1 MTPKKPPPGL
11 EAALHA
17 LRPLL
22 LEKLRARDIPADFAQ
37 EFPALRFMQRGGAA
51 PSALRFTAPR
61 RIDVV
66 GSFLLGTYTKEELT
80 VDVAVEMP
88 SDIFRS
94 KDYLNFRYHDKRAAY
109 LAELHRQLCDG
120 LLRGPIQRISGNG
133 CGCSLEHSKPVDVL
147 IPKFIFLF
155 ATDPPNVVEH
165 YDDCFAAMQSRF
177 PESDMI
183 VFELPGFG
191 MSHSARASM
200 DDLACDLTEFV
211 KKVKCEFASESGLVL
226 VMPCVSALFSPVLLR
241 DLPQGT
247 VEHLVVV
254 QCADYAGEL
263 SWANGVNARGMLSLP
278 ILARLYNYLNAKAI
292 SANWYKA
299 TFPKRGSYLE
309 CSGCRGSRAL
319 DAEGSLEHGADE
331 ARTWFSSVAGK
342 AFDAGAR
349 FPLAWCLQQLFYAP
363 PRECKLVGLLR
374 EGAATIKTSTL
385 VVWGMQDATHRG
397 NFQRELEAPSF
408 SRYVSGGVEESAH
421 FPELQ
426 HPQRFATAVFDFLQE
441 SAGKESTL
449 SHAVRIRIDQSMKFW
464 AMAVRSEPLVALSA
478 SFEALAGDPLRPCLC
493 LQPEDDARWT
503 IRLLPTY
510 SADLWPVRVL
520 GTEMLSAPTGLW
532 RMAECQPPPTTTAAN
547 WRNAMKGVESI
558 ETEGFL
564 LSMLAAHAANT
575 AGVAPMQTSSFQ
587 LFKLTL
593 SVLATTEWKEQKVT
607 FGVAGAAK
615 LSSAEAQ
622 VANAHFYDADTMP
635 KAKTEQKAGP
645 VGGTRPPHDTQ
656 VAVEEGMEKRKET
669 NAKKKKDRE
678 ELLEAEHFVTFV
690 RKGGDLVQRFF
701 CDIGINKC
709 CAEGAVNFLSRVG
722 PVVEELQWEA
732 KRALRAMDS
741 QADPFEMVFGC
752 QATPELAWDLCL
764 RLPQLPSTAMCPDLR
779 TETPAGEVP
788 ASFPADMPEAL
799 ATAEHLR
806 SVLRAGLDDRCVRS
820 ALRWVGH
827 LQPRWTERP
836 PETGP
841 AVLVGLI
848 LAPENLERLVDRGPS
863 AQDAAATKFRQL
875 WGTEKS
881 ELRRFKDGSI
891 LECVVW
897 QKPPAE
903 RTMETRKQPAV
914 VTQIVQH
921 LLTRHLPSQ
930 LAPKTDIIS
939 GPTGFVPNLAEKDRR
954 LWAAFETFRT
964 HLCQLSSLPLAV
976 KDIHPVDASFSY
988 MSIQSTIAP
997 PAPSGSDAKLR
1008 RTLLETVLEFESS
1021 GRWPSE
1027 PAPAQKVGAALLL
1040 QIREELST
1048 DLGIEADAT
1057 EGFLDVRYPET
1068 VFRLRIFHP
1077 HELQE
1082 VANKVTG
1089 LQAQTTAAP
1098 GEAELER
1105 LRTLWWR
1112 PRLRASLHAHALQ
1125 KPAMAGAARLFKR
1138 WMASQMMSGYD
1149 EFCEHLVSAVFLHP
1163 APFGAPSSPHV
1174 GFCRALWLLDTF
1186 DWQREALIIDIDGK
1200 LTEEERLGLRQS
1212 FENRLDAAQ
1221 KDASLIRFWVSTR
1234 LDPHA
1239 LLLATPPSTVAGW
1252 LRRRAQE
1259 ALRSFHARLLGLE
1272 GSWRQVFE
1280 LDTSAFD
1287 VVLQLLPPLE
1297 VGGAPAVTQNGDEGK
1312 RETLQIVSAEA
1323 ADALVQ
1329 GLREKLSPV
1338 CLVFHDAQQQ
1348 VVALKWR
1355 PSAFLPQPQNAL
1367 MGSVPH
1373 TVIPQGPGEPPLCVP
1388 NVLCILATVSAM
1400 AEASG

>member
-1 MTPKKPPPGL
+1 VKAAEKNPAEASAGEAEDAPAPAPKKQKSQLFKAPEAAEVVEIARTRNLYKSNLFRLQLEELIKEMTPKKPPPGL

-510 SADLWPVRVL
+510 SADLWPD
-520 GTEMLSAPTGLW
+520 
-532 RMAECQPPPTTTAAN
+532 
-547 WRNAMKGVESI
+547 RNAVRPDRALENGGVPATAHYNSCVPLARNR
-558 ETEGFL
+558 FL

-622 VANAHFYDADTMP
+622 VANAHFYD
-635 KAKTEQKAGP
+635 
-645 VGGTRPPHDTQ
+645 
-656 VAVEEGMEKRKET
+656 
-669 NAKKKKDRE
+669 
-678 ELLEAEHFVTFV
+678 
-690 RKGGDLVQRFF
+690 
-701 CDIGINKC
+701 
-709 CAEGAVNFLSRVG
+709 AEGAVNFLSRVG

-1400 AEASG
+1400 AEGMTMGMEVKQAL

>member
-1 MTPKKPPPGL
+1 VIMVRHPRPSSPPEKSRSRCARTERLRLVALTASPLAAGPFFSTMARPKKRKVKAAEKNPPEASAREAEDAAPGPKKKQKSELFKAPEAAEVVEIARTRNLYKSNLFRLQLEELVKEMTPKKPPPGL

-37 EFPALRFMQRGGAA
+37 EFPALRFAQRGGAA

-88 SDIFRS
+88 SDMFRS

-109 LAELHRQLCDG
+109 LAELHRQLCGG
-120 LLRGPIQRISGNG
+120 LLRG
-133 CGCSLEHSKPVDVL
+133 
-147 IPKFIFLF
+147 
-155 ATDPPNVVEH
+155 
-165 YDDCFAAMQSRF
+165 
-177 PESDMI
+177 
-183 VFELPGFG
+183 
-191 MSHSARASM
+191 
-200 DDLACDLTEFV
+200 
-211 KKVKCEFASESGLVL
+211 
-226 VMPCVSALFSPVLLR
+226 
-241 DLPQGT
+241 
-247 VEHLVVV
+247 
-254 QCADYAGEL
+254 
-263 SWANGVNARGMLSLP
+263 
-278 ILARLYNYLNAKAI
+278 
-292 SANWYKA
+292 
-299 TFPKRGSYLE
+299 
-309 CSGCRGSRAL
+309 
-319 DAEGSLEHGADE
+319 
-331 ARTWFSSVAGK
+331 
-342 AFDAGAR
+342 
-349 FPLAWCLQQLFYAP
+349 
-363 PRECKLVGLLR
+363 
-374 EGAATIKTSTL
+374 
-385 VVWGMQDATHRG
+385 
-397 NFQRELEAPSF
+397 
-408 SRYVSGGVEESAH
+408 
-421 FPELQ
+421 
-426 HPQRFATAVFDFLQE
+426 
-441 SAGKESTL
+441 
-449 SHAVRIRIDQSMKFW
+449 
-464 AMAVRSEPLVALSA
+464 SEPLVALSA

-520 GTEMLSAPTGLW
+520 GPD
-532 RMAECQPPPTTTAAN
+532 
-547 WRNAMKGVESI
+547 RNAVRPDRALENGGVPATAHYNSCVLEDARMRQHL
-558 ETEGFL
+558 ETLHSSLQRFTALRDGIHLLKRWAQCCGFLAAASDRAVSTPVSGFL

-622 VANAHFYDADTMP
+622 VASAHFYD
-635 KAKTEQKAGP
+635 
-645 VGGTRPPHDTQ
+645 
-656 VAVEEGMEKRKET
+656 
-669 NAKKKKDRE
+669 
-678 ELLEAEHFVTFV
+678 
-690 RKGGDLVQRFF
+690 
-701 CDIGINKC
+701 
-709 CAEGAVNFLSRVG
+709 AEGAVNFLYRVG

-764 RLPQLPSTAMCPDLR
+764 RLPQLSSTAMCPDLR
-779 TETPAGEVP
+779 TEAPAGEISP
-788 ASFPADMPEAL
+788 SFPADMPEAL

-806 SVLRAGLDDRCVRS
+806 SVLLAGLDDRCVRS
-820 ALRWVGH
+820 ALRWVGN

-848 LAPENLERLVDRGPS
+848 LAPEHLERMVDRGPS

-903 RTMETRKQPAV
+903 RTVETRKEPAV

-921 LLTRHLPSQ
+921 LLTQHLPSQ

-988 MSIQSTIAP
+988 MSIQSAIAP

-1008 RTLLETVLEFESS
+1008 RTLLDTVLEFESS

-1027 PAPAQKVGAALLL
+1027 PAPAQKVAAALLL

-1089 LQAQTTAAP
+1089 LQAQSSSLP
-1098 GEAELER
+1098 GETELER

-1163 APFGAPSSPHV
+1163 APFDAPSSPHV

-1212 FENRLDAAQ
+1212 FENHLDTAQ
-1221 KDASLIRFWVSTR
+1221 KDASLLRFWVSTR

-1280 LDTSAFD
+1280 LDTTAFD

-1297 VGGAPAVTQNGDEGK
+1297 VGSAPAVTQNGDEGK
-1312 RETLQIVSAEA
+1312 REILQMVSAEA

-1355 PSAFLPQPQNAL
+1355 PSAFLPQPQNVL

-1400 AEASG
+1400 AEGMTLGMEVKQAL

>member
-1 MTPKKPPPGL
+1 MQVQAAEKNPLEASAGEAEDAPLPAPGPKKKQKSELFKAPEAAEVVEIARTRNLYKSNLFRLQLEELIKEMTPKKPPPGL

-37 EFPALRFMQRGGAA
+37 EFPTLRFAQRGGAA

-88 SDIFRS
+88 SDMFRS

-109 LAELHRQLCDG
+109 LGELHRQLCGG
-120 LLRGPIQRISGNG
+120 LLRGYR
-133 CGCSLEHSKPVDVL
+133 SLLRRCPRRAEGDVL
-147 IPKFIFLF
+147 IPKFTFLF

-177 PESDMI
+177 PESQMI

-200 DDLACDLTEFV
+200 DDLARDLSEFV
-211 KKVKCEFASESGLVL
+211 EKVKHEFASGSRLVL

-247 VEHLVVV
+247 VEYLVVV

-263 SWANGVNARGMLSLP
+263 SWANGVNAGGMLSLP

-309 CSGCRGSRAL
+309 CSGCRMSAVL
-319 DAEGSLEHGADE
+319 DAEGSLEHGAVE
-331 ARTWFSSVAGK
+331 ARSWFSSVAGK

-363 PRECKLVGLLR
+363 PRGSKLVGLLR
-374 EGAATIKTSTL
+374 EGAATIKSKTL
-385 VVWGMQDATHRG
+385 IVWGMQDATHRG
-397 NFQRELEAPSF
+397 NFQRELKAPSF
-408 SRYVSGGVEESAH
+408 SRYVSGGVSHQYFEESAH

-426 HPQRFATAVFDFLQE
+426 HPQRFATAVFDFLE
-441 SAGKESTL
+441 EAG
-449 SHAVRIRIDQSMKFW
+449 
-464 AMAVRSEPLVALSA
+464 SEPLVALSA
-478 SFEALAGDPLRPCLC
+478 SFEALAGNPLRPCLC

-520 GTEMLSAPTGLW
+520 GPD
-532 RMAECQPPPTTTAAN
+532 
-547 WRNAMKGVESI
+547 RNAVRPDRALDNGGVPATAHYNSCVLEDARMRQHL
-558 ETEGFL
+558 ETLHSSLQRFTALRDGIHLLKRWAQCCGFLAAASDRAVSTPVSGFL

-622 VANAHFYDADTMP
+622 VASAHFYD
-635 KAKTEQKAGP
+635 
-645 VGGTRPPHDTQ
+645 
-656 VAVEEGMEKRKET
+656 
-669 NAKKKKDRE
+669 
-678 ELLEAEHFVTFV
+678 
-690 RKGGDLVQRFF
+690 
-701 CDIGINKC
+701 
-709 CAEGAVNFLSRVG
+709 AEGAVNFLYRVG

-779 TETPAGEVP
+779 TEAPAGEISP
-788 ASFPADMPEAL
+788 SFPADMPEAL

-806 SVLRAGLDDRCVRS
+806 SVLLAGLDDRCVRS
-820 ALRWVGH
+820 ALRWVGN

-848 LAPENLERLVDRGPS
+848 LAPEHLERMVDRGPS

-903 RTMETRKQPAV
+903 RTVETRKEPAV

-988 MSIQSTIAP
+988 MSIQSAIAP

-1008 RTLLETVLEFESS
+1008 RTLLDTVLEFESS

-1027 PAPAQKVGAALLL
+1027 PAPAQKVAAALLL

-1089 LQAQTTAAP
+1089 LQAQSSSLP
-1098 GEAELER
+1098 GETELER

-1163 APFGAPSSPHV
+1163 APFDAPSSPHV

-1212 FENRLDAAQ
+1212 FENHLDTAQ
-1221 KDASLIRFWVSTR
+1221 KDASLLRFWVSTR

-1259 ALRSFHARLLGLE
+1259 ALRSFHVRLLGRE

-1280 LDTSAFD
+1280 LDTTAFD
-1287 VVLQLLPPLE
+1287 VVLQLLPALE
-1297 VGGAPAVTQNGDEGK
+1297 VGSAPAVTQNGN
-1312 RETLQIVSAEA
+1312 EA
-1323 ADALVQ
+1323 
-1329 GLREKLSPV
+1329 R
-1338 CLVFHDAQQQ
+1338 
-1348 VVALKWR
+1348 
-1355 PSAFLPQPQNAL
+1355 
-1367 MGSVPH
+1367 
-1373 TVIPQGPGEPPLCVP
+1373 
-1388 NVLCILATVSAM
+1388 
-1400 AEASG
+1400 

>member
-1 MTPKKPPPGL
+1 MGSSVHCEDARIKDPVVVEIARTRNLYKSNLFRLQLEELIKEMTPKKPPPGL

-109 LAELHRQLCDG
+109 LAELHRQLCGG
-120 LLRGPIQRISGNG
+120 LLRGSQ
-133 CGCSLEHSKPVDVL
+133 
-147 IPKFIFLF
+147 
-155 ATDPPNVVEH
+155 
-165 YDDCFAAMQSRF
+165 
-177 PESDMI
+177 
-183 VFELPGFG
+183 
-191 MSHSARASM
+191 
-200 DDLACDLTEFV
+200 
-211 KKVKCEFASESGLVL
+211 
-226 VMPCVSALFSPVLLR
+226 
-241 DLPQGT
+241 
-247 VEHLVVV
+247 
-254 QCADYAGEL
+254 
-263 SWANGVNARGMLSLP
+263 
-278 ILARLYNYLNAKAI
+278 
-292 SANWYKA
+292 
-299 TFPKRGSYLE
+299 
-309 CSGCRGSRAL
+309 
-319 DAEGSLEHGADE
+319 
-331 ARTWFSSVAGK
+331 
-342 AFDAGAR
+342 
-349 FPLAWCLQQLFYAP
+349 
-363 PRECKLVGLLR
+363 
-374 EGAATIKTSTL
+374 
-385 VVWGMQDATHRG
+385 
-397 NFQRELEAPSF
+397 
-408 SRYVSGGVEESAH
+408 
-421 FPELQ
+421 
-426 HPQRFATAVFDFLQE
+426 
-441 SAGKESTL
+441 
-449 SHAVRIRIDQSMKFW
+449 
-464 AMAVRSEPLVALSA
+464 PLVALSA

-520 GTEMLSAPTGLW
+520 GPD
-532 RMAECQPPPTTTAAN
+532 
-547 WRNAMKGVESI
+547 RNAVRPDRALENGGVPATAHYNSCVLEDARMRQHL
-558 ETEGFL
+558 ETLHSSLQRFAALRDGIHLLKRWAQCCGFLAAASDRAVSTPVSGFL

-615 LSSAEAQ
+615 LSSTEAQ
-622 VANAHFYDADTMP
+622 VASAHFYD
-635 KAKTEQKAGP
+635 
-645 VGGTRPPHDTQ
+645 
-656 VAVEEGMEKRKET
+656 
-669 NAKKKKDRE
+669 
-678 ELLEAEHFVTFV
+678 
-690 RKGGDLVQRFF
+690 
-701 CDIGINKC
+701 
-709 CAEGAVNFLSRVG
+709 AEGAVNFLYRVG

-764 RLPQLPSTAMCPDLR
+764 RLPQLSSTAMCPDLR
-779 TETPAGEVP
+779 TEAPAGEVP
-788 ASFPADMPEAL
+788 PGFPADMPEAL

-848 LAPENLERLVDRGPS
+848 LAPENLERVVDRGPS

-903 RTMETRKQPAV
+903 RTVETRKQPAV

-1008 RTLLETVLEFESS
+1008 RTLLDTVLEFESS

-1089 LQAQTTAAP
+1089 LQAQTTAP

-1163 APFGAPSSPHV
+1163 APFDAPSSPHV

-1186 DWQREALIIDIDGK
+1186 DWQREALVIDIDGK

-1212 FENRLDAAQ
+1212 FENHLDTAQ
-1221 KDASLIRFWVSTR
+1221 KDASLLRFWVSTR

-1239 LLLATPPSTVAGW
+1239 LLLATPPSTVASW

-1297 VGGAPAVTQNGDEGK
+1297 VGSAPAVTQNGDEGK
-1312 RETLQIVSAEA
+1312 REMLQIVSAEA

-1329 GLREKLSPV
+1329 GSTPLSCFVRFAAVPV
-1338 CLVFHDAQQQ
+1338 IGHATQALLAPPAAIGPTWQHRGVEAFVFKGIGTHHGLFTVWHDG
-1348 VVALKWR
+1348 
-1355 PSAFLPQPQNAL
+1355 SAAR
-1367 MGSVPH
+1367 
-1373 TVIPQGPGEPPLCVP
+1373 CVD
-1388 NVLCILATVSAM
+1388 VG
-1400 AEASG
+1400 AS